1 MSGLTGKQEAF
12 AVAVAGGS
20 TLADAYRAAYSAG
33 KMANK
38 TIWEKASH
46 LMADGKVAAR
56 VEALKAEITAKATK
70 KLSISKQWVLEQL
83 IENAAIA
90 KAAEPVLD
98 GEGNPTGEYKANIA
112 AANRAIELIGK
123 ELGMFVDRKEVRT
136 GALDDV
142 PHDEKMSM
150 LEALRAEIARK
161 KGDGTGKPLH

>member
-1 MSGLTGKQEAF
+1 MSLTQKREAF
-12 AVAVAGGS
+12 CLSYIETGNASEAYRRAYPTSLKWPERSVASNAS
-20 TLADAYRAAYSAG
+20 TLLKNTDV
-33 KMANK
+33 
-38 TIWEKASH
+38 
-46 LMADGKVAAR
+46 LQR
-56 VEALKAEITAKATK
+56 VEALKAEIASKVTK
-70 KLSISKQWVLEQL
+70 KVAISKQWVLEQL
-83 IENAAIA
+83 VENASIA